1 MAAPLPSGFGISALP
16 TAPVADPRMFASDP
30 QGALATAAAGLA
42 LGQEMAN
49 LENNRKKRE
58 LEKARI
64 EFLKKK
70 NDYELKELANAQEM
84 LPTTFA
90 EKLAKSQ
97 AEKIAADNAR
107 LQQEQFAAGNGP
119 GLLAGAAVTAANAQV
134 VRNQVLLN
142 EAAKPPAQVAQ
153 ERAQA
158 AAFGTN
164 VGGLGYSPLP
174 GATVFGEGQTGPSQE
189 QLKNIRDAQMFNRQG
204 YKVEPKKETNAAG
217 DTVEQDYVVD
227 FQGRLVEKR
236 GEPRIIHLGSA
247 KNLAVEAQKR
257 VPAVKT
263 LLTQAD
269 EIEQLIN
276 DYEKKV
282 PDRWNRFG
290 RAGSTRMASVDDSNI
305 FKIGVKSLGQWL
317 QDPETVKI
325 TAKIAAFKNQLTKE
339 QSGGTVTAQEFAN
352 LDPEIP
358 SYWDL
363 VDPQRARSKLA
374 AFREK
379 ANSVIQTA
387 GQFSEAS
394 KTGAPVAQSV
404 AAPAAAVP
412 GLPTTQQLGKIKA
425 APGTVQQTADGQTWR
440 VDIIGGRP
448 SWIRVK

>member
-1 MAAPLPSGFGISALP
+1 
-16 TAPVADPRMFASDP
+16 MFASDP

-42 LGQEMAN
+42 LGQEFAN
-49 LENNRKKRE
+49 IENNKQKRE

-70 NDYELKELANAQEM
+70 NDFELKELDYTAAN
-84 LPTTFA
+84 LPTVMGAKLVEAQALAAAQRNNLALQTAMA
-90 EKLAKSQ
+90 EGNVPA
-97 AEKIAADNAR
+97 
-107 LQQEQFAAGNGP
+107 LQ
-119 GLLAGAAVTAANAQV
+119 AGAAQNAAQAQV
-134 VRNQVLLN
+134 VGGQVLLN
-142 EAAKPPAQVAQ
+142 EAAKTPAQKAQ
-153 ERAQA
+153 EQAQA
-158 AAFGTN
+158 AAYGQRMGNLMF
-164 VGGLGYSPLP
+164 SPAGAGPLAN
-174 GATVFGEGQTGPSQE
+174 ATVFEGAPSPE
-189 QLKNIRDAQMFNRQG
+189 QVKNIREAEMARAQGLTPGEIQG
-204 YKVEPKKETNAAG
+204 TDKEGNTTKQRVLLNSVG
-217 DTVEQDYVVD
+217 EVVKPLAD
-227 FQGRLVEKR
+227 PVITHFG
-236 GEPRIIHLGSA
+236 PA
-247 KNLAVEAQKR
+247 KNIAVEAQKR

-263 LLTQAD
+263 LLAQAD
-269 EIEQLIN
+269 EIEQLII

-282 PDRWNRFG
+282 PDRIDRFG

-394 KTGAPVAQSV
+394 KTGAPVAQPV
-404 AAPAAAVP
+404 AAPAAAAS

-448 SWIRVK
+448 SWVRVK